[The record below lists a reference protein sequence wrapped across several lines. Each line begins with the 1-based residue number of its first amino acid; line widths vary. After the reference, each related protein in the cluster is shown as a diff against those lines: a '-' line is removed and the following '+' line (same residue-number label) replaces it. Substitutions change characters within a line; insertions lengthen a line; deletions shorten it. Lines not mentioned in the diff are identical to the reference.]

1 MSLPEI
7 CIRRPV
13 MTTLLMLSFI
23 VFGMFAYMKLPVA
36 ALPRVDFPT
45 INVSAS
51 LPGANPETMASSV
64 AAPLERA
71 FATIP
76 GITQMTSR
84 SSNGSTNITL
94 QFDLDRNIDSASLDV
109 QSQISSTLRRLPPEI
124 PAPPSFRKVNPA
136 DAPILFLMLKSPTM
150 PLSET
155 NDYAEQVF
163 SQQISQIPGVAQVT
177 IFGQQKYAVRIEA
190 DPDAAAA
197 RGLTLNDIRSAVS
210 AANSNSPIGS
220 LRGQTRDAVLTATGQ
235 IERAEGYRELVIA
248 WRNGSPVRLSEIANV
263 YDSVE
268 NDRTA
273 AWFGD
278 ERAIVLAI
286 YRQSD
291 ANTVEVVDAIRARLP
306 RYQAQLPPS
315 IEARI
320 INDRSVS
327 IRESVHD
334 VYFTLALSVALVIMV
349 IFLFLKTF
357 AATIIP
363 TLALPVSLIGTCA
376 FMYAFGYSI
385 NNISLLAITLAVG
398 FVVDDAIVM
407 LENIMRHIEEG
418 MKPFEAALKGSREIA
433 FTILSITFSLVAV
446 FIPVLLMGGVV
457 GRVFREFAVVIT
469 CAILVSGLVSLTLTP
484 MLCARL
490 LKPASLHGSNNAF
503 NRGVDRFLNG
513 MSNAYRVTLDL
524 ALRFRL
530 AMLAVTLATFAISI
544 WMFITIPKG
553 FFPSEDTGFL
563 SGSTEVAPDTAF
575 PVQAELAQSVIAIV
589 MRDPAVEYVT
599 SSVGSG
605 GGSNQGSV
613 FIALKPKSE
622 RGNIQDVISRLRRTT
637 AQVPGV
643 NTVFVPVQSMN
654 LSGGRQARAAYQYTL
669 QSGDLA
675 SLYEKSPQL
684 LERMRQLP
692 QLRDVSTD
700 LQIRNPQLVIDI
712 DREKAAAF
720 GITSEQIRSAL
731 YNTYGG
737 RQISTIFTQSADY
750 QVILTANRSFQE
762 DPAAL
767 SRIYIRANPGAV
779 VTTTATGSGGGGSS
793 GAVSG
798 GSGASNAPIVP
809 LDQVATVRRSVGP
822 LTVNRQSQQPSVTLS
837 YNVTPGV
844 ALSEANEA
852 IRRVARDVA
861 LPATITT
868 NFSGAAALFEDAQ
881 RGQVPLLIAAI
892 LTIYILLGVLYESYI
907 HPLTILSGLASAG
920 IGALLALQIYGM
932 DLSVIAIIG
941 VLLLVGIVKKNA
953 IMMIDFAIERRKQG
967 LDAPTA
973 IREAALI
980 RFRPI
985 MMTTL
990 AAIFGAVPIALGA
1003 GAGAE
1008 LRQPLGIAI
1017 VGGLCLSQLLTLYIT
1032 PVVYIYL
1039 DRLDTY
1045 LSRGERERMR
1055 NSGLDTAGVGQPQA
1069 TPVHAK
1075 AAPVHAPAE

>member
-1 MSLPEI
+1 MSLPEL

-13 MTTLLMLSFI
+13 MTTLLMMSFI
-23 VFGMFAYMKLPVA
+23 VFGVFAYMKLPVA

-94 QFDLDRNIDSASLDV
+94 QFDLDRNIDSAALDV

-136 DAPILFLMLKSPTM
+136 DAPILFLVLKSPTM

-155 NDYAEQVF
+155 NDYAEQIF
-163 SQQISQIPGVAQVT
+163 AQQISQIPGVAQVA

-197 RGLTLNDIRSAVS
+197 RGLTLNDVRAAVA

-235 IERAEGYRELVIA
+235 IERAEGYRDLVVA

-273 AWFGD
+273 AWFGE
-278 ERAIVLAI
+278 ERAIVLAVF
-286 YRQSD
+286 RQSD
-291 ANTVEVVDAIRARLP
+291 ANTVAVVDAIRERLP
-306 RYQAQLPPS
+306 TYEAQLPPS

-320 INDRSVS
+320 INDRSLS

-334 VYFTLALSVALVIMV
+334 VYFTLGLSVALVILV

-385 NNISLLAITLAVG
+385 DNISLLAITLAVG

-469 CAILVSGLVSLTLTP
+469 CAILVSGFVSLTLTP

-490 LKPASLHGSNNAF
+490 LKPASIHGSPNAF
-503 NRGVDRFLNG
+503 NRTVDRFLDG
-513 MSNAYRVTLDL
+513 MSNAYRVTLDV
-524 ALRFRL
+524 ALRFRF
-530 AMLAVTLATFAISI
+530 AMLMVTLATFAISI

-553 FFPSEDTGFL
+553 FFPTEDTGFL
-563 SGSTEVAPDTAF
+563 SGSTEVAPDTSF
-575 PVQAELAQSVIAIV
+575 PIQSDLSQRIVAIV
-589 MRDPAVEYVT
+589 MKDPAVDYVT
-599 SSVGSG
+599 ASVGFG
-605 GGSNQGSV
+605 GASNQGSLFV
-613 FIALKPKSE
+613 ALKPKSE
-622 RGNIQDVISRLRRTT
+622 RGDIQAVISRLRRATT
-637 AQVPGV
+637 QVPGV

-654 LSGGRQARAAYQYTL
+654 LSGGRQARAAYQFTL
-669 QSGDLA
+669 QSGDLT

-684 LERMRQLP
+684 LDRMRQLP

-720 GITSEQIRSAL
+720 GVTSEQIRQAL

-750 QVILTANRSFQE
+750 QVIMVANKSFQE
-762 DPAAL
+762 DPSAL
-767 SRIYIRANPGAV
+767 SRIYIRANP
-779 VTTTATGSGGGGSS
+779 
-793 GAVSG
+793 
-798 GSGASNAPIVP
+798 
-809 LDQVATVRRSVGP
+809 
-822 LTVNRQSQQPSVTLS
+822 
-837 YNVTPGV
+837 
-844 ALSEANEA
+844 
-852 IRRVARDVA
+852 
-861 LPATITT
+861 
-868 NFSGAAALFEDAQ
+868 
-881 RGQVPLLIAAI
+881 
-892 LTIYILLGVLYESYI
+892 
-907 HPLTILSGLASAG
+907 
-920 IGALLALQIYGM
+920 
-932 DLSVIAIIG
+932 
-941 VLLLVGIVKKNA
+941 
-953 IMMIDFAIERRKQG
+953 
-967 LDAPTA
+967 
-973 IREAALI
+973 
-980 RFRPI
+980 
-985 MMTTL
+985 
-990 AAIFGAVPIALGA
+990 
-1003 GAGAE
+1003 
-1008 LRQPLGIAI
+1008 
-1017 VGGLCLSQLLTLYIT
+1017 
-1032 PVVYIYL
+1032 
-1039 DRLDTY
+1039 
-1045 LSRGERERMR
+1045 
-1055 NSGLDTAGVGQPQA
+1055 
-1069 TPVHAK
+1069 
-1075 AAPVHAPAE
+1075 